1 MTELEYFNGD
11 ELAATTWR
19 NKYAAEGEENPDDT
33 HRRMA
38 KEFARI
44 EQKYPHPMSEERFM
58 SYLRTSNM
66 LFPEAQ

>member
-44 EQKYPHPMSEERFM
+44 DRNI
-58 SYLRTSNM
+58 LI
-66 LFPEAQ
+66 L